1 MTKDAS
7 EDQKLGLERRRLEAD
22 IEIRQAELEE
32 KRAQRQLEEKRQAT
46 DAELK
51 RLELSQAAG
60 KGFKFSTAQATV
72 AVSVIA
78 LASGAIGGVFQ
89 AWTTKDVEATK
100 SAALIQIEQLKAK
113 ANIALERQ
121 KFEATL
127 IAKATEAPTRE
138 EQIRNLKF
146 YVEAGFLEDSGQRIS
161 NMKETDYPGAG
172 PPPINTQRIDLTKVS
187 QVPIAFS
194 IKSSDVFAVAY
205 RVTGSYMV
213 AADKVTMHLDGGK
226 ARVSSLGNAHPE
238 LFPLDLDRFQ
248 LGLCYNTPTTYRN
261 FYPASFYSGGSVEKK
276 ISNHE
281 DVDIPAGEFS
291 VDISRDLRNTVV
303 WLCGVLLHKGGAITP
318 SEDHF

>member
-7 EDQKLGLERRRLEAD
+7 EDQKFGLERRRLEAD
-22 IEIRQAELEE
+22 IEIRQAELDE

-60 KGFKFSTAQATV
+60 KGFKFSTPQATV
-72 AVSVIA
+72 AVSIIA
-78 LASGAIGGVFQ
+78 LTSGAIGGVFQ

-146 YVEAGFLEDSGQRIS
+146 YVEAGFLEDSGQRIF
-161 NMKETDYPGAG
+161 NMKETNYPGTR

-194 IKSSDVFAVAY
+194 MKSSDAFAIAY
-205 RVTGSYMV
+205 RVTGSYTV
-213 AADKVTMHLDGGK
+213 AADKVSMHLDGGK
-226 ARVSSLGNAHPE
+226 AGISSLGNAHPE
-238 LFPLDLDRFQ
+238 LFPLGLDSFQ
-248 LGLCYNTPTTYRN
+248 LVLCYNTQTTDRN
-261 FYPASFYSGGSVEKK
+261 FYPASVDSGGRVEKE
-276 ISNHE
+276 ILNHE

-291 VDISRDLRNTVV
+291 IDISRDLRNKDL
-303 WLCGVLLHKGGAITP
+303 WLCGMLLHKGGAVTP
-318 SEDHF
+318 SEHF